1 MRNFKFILLILAFIL
16 STNAKAENTKIG
28 VVDFGLI
35 MNSANVTK
43 AINAQIDAK
52 KNEFLT
58 KDKEAQK
65 IIVKKQQSLVEKKA
79 ILPKE
84 VFESEREALEK
95 EIKFAQEKSKENREI
110 LNNGIKKS
118 RVFLDGAIRKYIAK
132 IAKDKNIDLVLP
144 KEQVVIS
151 SKNLSITKEVLDLVN
166 KDLKEVKINFADS
179 KEK

>member
-1 MRNFKFILLILAFIL
+1 MKHFKFILLILALLL
-16 STNAKAENTKIG
+16 STNVKAENTKIG

-35 MNSANVTK
+35 MNSANATK
-43 AINAQIDAK
+43 VINAQIDAK
-52 KNEFLT
+52 KKEFMA

-65 IIVKKQQSLVEKKA
+65 LIVKKQQSLVEKKA
-79 ILPKE
+79 ILPKDA
-84 VFESEREALEK
+84 FETEREELEK
-95 EIKFAQEKSKENREI
+95 EIKFAQEKSKQNREI

-118 RVFLDGAIRKYIAK
+118 RAFLDGAIRKYIAK

-151 SKNLSITKEVLDLVN
+151 SKELSITKEVLELVN